1 MTGNFDIYLSAT
13 IAQVGALPTDVPA
26 GFPNSLSKVFSGS
39 LPTVSAG
46 RLDFNLLSSF
56 LYDPSQGNLLMTVV
70 SFDFAQ
76 QPNPLFLDADVNAGT
91 IFSRRFSAGGGNS
104 NIGLVTGFNDVVATP
119 LPAALPLF
127 ATGLGLVGLLAGRR
141 KRKNTGAC
149 SKH

>member
-1 MTGNFDIYLSAT
+1 M
-13 IAQVGALPTDVPA
+13 
-26 GFPNSLSKVFSGS
+26 
-39 LPTVSAG
+39 
-46 RLDFNLLSSF
+46 DFNLLSSF

-104 NIGLVTGFNDVVATP
+104 NLGLVTGFNDVVATP

-127 ATGLGLVGLLAGRR
+127 ATGLGLVGLLAARR
-141 KRKNTGAC
+141 KRKNTGVC